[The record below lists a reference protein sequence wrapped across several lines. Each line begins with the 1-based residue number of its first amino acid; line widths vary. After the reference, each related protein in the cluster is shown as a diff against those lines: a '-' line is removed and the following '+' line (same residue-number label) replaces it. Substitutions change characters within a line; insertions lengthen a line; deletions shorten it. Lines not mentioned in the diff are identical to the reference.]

1 MCVKT
6 QSACNQLFNF
16 NTFIDRKMEEIRFY
30 IFIYFYILYVYFYFI
45 LNGTFRLRV
54 RGREL

>member
-1 MCVKT
+1 
-6 QSACNQLFNF
+6 
-16 NTFIDRKMEEIRFY
+16 MEEIRFY